1 MTRRFYA
8 SHRRAWTPRFWPNAL
23 LSTAVVLSTLTFASL
38 TPLEGVAAGF
48 GVGVV
53 FGVGRWELWKWMH
66 PVIPPAEYI
75 SDLRR
80 NAHLN

>member
-8 SHRRAWTPRFWPNAL
+8 SHRRAWTPRFWPIAL
-23 LSTAVVLSTLTFASL
+23 LSTVVVVGTLTFASL
-38 TPLEGVAAGF
+38 TPPEGIALGF
-48 GVGVV
+48 ATGVV
-53 FGVGRWELWKWMH
+53 VGVGRWELWKLMH
-66 PVIPPAEYI
+66 PVITPAEYI